1 MTRLLTILICCLT
14 AMLAGPLHA
23 SAQGEADFAERF
35 LKLYADDYQ
44 LECTTVSPAMME
56 RMMHLPDVESNE
68 QTRKTLAQMKSIRM
82 VRGTHAADAP
92 HLFANA
98 KRLAERNAQ
107 RFRRYAEDKGK
118 CLYTRRR
125 GKLIVE
131 LILFMQTDG
140 GFVLID
146 LTGNMTAPFV
156 DGLLPS

>member
-14 AMLAGPLHA
+14 AMLAGPLRA

-35 LKLYADDYQ
+35 LRLYADDYR
-44 LECTTVSPAMME
+44 LESTTVSPAMMQ
-56 RMMHLPDVESNE
+56 RMMQLPDVESNE
-68 QTRKTLAQMKSIRM
+68 QARKALSQMKSIRM
-82 VRGTHAADAP
+82 VRSSSSADAP

-98 KRLAERNAQ
+98 RQLAEHNAQ
-107 RFRRYAEDKGK
+107 RFKRYAEDKGK

-146 LTGNMTAPFV
+146 LTGNMTERFV
-156 DGLLPS
+156 GSLLPA